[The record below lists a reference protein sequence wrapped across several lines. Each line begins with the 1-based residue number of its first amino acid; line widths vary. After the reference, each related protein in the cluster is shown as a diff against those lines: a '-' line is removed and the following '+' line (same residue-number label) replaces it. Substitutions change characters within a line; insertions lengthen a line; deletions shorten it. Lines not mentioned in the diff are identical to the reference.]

1 MYVKGHGH
9 RREMGLGTWPKITLQ
24 HAREGARQ
32 HRIDAQRGIDSI
44 EARKR
49 AAASAV
55 AEQTTFGGY
64 ADSFVASKCAGWRND

>member
-1 MYVKGHGH
+1 L
-9 RREMGLGTWPKITLQ
+9 GLGTWPKITLQ
-24 HAREGARQ
+24 HAREAPAP
-32 HRIDAQRGIDSI
+32 HRRAAQRRLI

-64 ADSFVASKCAGWRND
+64 ADGFVASKCAGWRND